1 MAKRPQANTHKM
13 EKAITNICLYGYGT
27 CNFYRQSTKL
37 GEKAKEKGL
46 INLEN
51 KRFIDSSSYFTW
63 LKENN
68 SSGFAE
74 NHELCPIIWIE
85 TGDEKKELIG
95 GCTEF
100 HKYMKEKYNF
110 GSGECNATCGL
121 TGLTWKTLGRK
132 DKGRIIIASAIFA
145 LFLIMALLMIIIGLD
160 KHYRFYLYIPLSVSF
175 VVGGQVLAL

>member
-74 NHELCPIIWIE
+74 NPKGEPAL
-85 TGDEKKELIG
+85 KESQHRL
-95 GCTEF
+95 
-100 HKYMKEKYNF
+100 K
-110 GSGECNATCGL
+110 
-121 TGLTWKTLGRK
+121 RK
-132 DKGRIIIASAIFA
+132 ASN
-145 LFLIMALLMIIIGLD
+145 GTT
-160 KHYRFYLYIPLSVSF
+160 
-175 VVGGQVLAL
+175 